1 MESAIQLYSQAGSE
15 YGKRSSREGSSGHRS
30 SFGSPPVSAMSQ
42 LSALG
47 ELFPAGPF
55 QVPLPLRS

>member
-30 SFGSPPVSAMSQ
+30 SFGSPPGSAMSQ
-42 LSALG
+42 LSALA
-47 ELFPAGPF
+47 ELFTEGPS
-55 QVPLPLRS
+55 QVLLPLGS